1 MINKK
6 NILVCPLNWGL
17 GHATRVMPIINLL
30 IKQKHNVVIAANG
43 YPLELLKKEFPSLK
57 FIRFPSFNIKY
68 SKNNSLIFKILLSLP
83 GILFSIIKEHQQ
95 LKKIIKNEKIDI
107 VISDNRY
114 GLWNKNVCSVF
125 ITHQIMV
132 KTPQY
137 LKLFEYPAYLISK
150 FFILKYNKCWVPD
163 YEDEN
168 NLSGDLS
175 HKYKLPLNT
184 SFIGHLSRFDN
195 MQKQKNQTEKNIDL
209 LVILSGPEPQR
220 TIFENIIIK
229 QTVNTNYK
237 VEIIEGKPQEI
248 NNSKNN
254 KNIKIITHLET
265 EELLKKI
272 WSSKIILSRAG
283 YSTIMD
289 FVSLNKKAIL
299 VPTPGQTEQQYLSKY
314 LNDKKLFYFVKQDN
328 LNIEN
333 AIADFQNFTSKKI
346 SIKNNLLEK
355 EVIKLLNTPCTPI

>member
-1 MINKK
+1 MANKK

-17 GHATRVMPIINLL
+17 GHATRVMPIIYLL

-43 YPLELLKKEFPSLK
+43 YPLELLKKEFPNLK
-57 FIRFPSFNIKY
+57 FICFHSFNIKY

-83 GILFSIIKEHQQ
+83 RILFGIRKEHQQ
-95 LKKIIKNEKIDI
+95 LKKIIKNEKIDV

-114 GLWNKNVCSVF
+114 GLWNKNVYSVF

-132 KTPQY
+132 KTPKY

-150 FFILKYNKCWVPD
+150 FFILKYDKCWVPD
-163 YEDEN
+163 YADEN

-175 HKYKLPLNT
+175 HKYKLPENV

-195 MQKQKNQTEKNIDL
+195 MPKQENHIEKNIDL

-220 TIFENIIIK
+220 TILENIIIK
-229 QTVNTNYK
+229 QTINTNYK
-237 VEIIEGKPQEI
+237 VLIIEGKPQKTNNTKHLQNI
-248 NNSKNN
+248 N
-254 KNIKIITHLET
+254 ITTHLQT

-272 WSSKIILSRAG
+272 RSSNVVMSRAG

-289 FVSLNKKAIL
+289 FVSLNKNAIL

-314 LNDKKLFYFVKQDN
+314 LNHKKLFYFVKQEN

-333 AIADFQNFTSKKI
+333 TMIDFQNFHSQKL
-346 SIKNNLLEK
+346 SLNNNLLEK
-355 EVIKLLNTPCTPI
+355 EIEKLFNVRST

>member
-1 MINKK
+1 MANKK

-17 GHATRVMPIINLL
+17 GHATRVMPIIYLL

-43 YPLELLKKEFPSLK
+43 YPLELLKKEFPNLK
-57 FIRFPSFNIKY
+57 FICFHSFNIKY

-83 GILFSIIKEHQQ
+83 RILFGIRKEHQQ
-95 LKKIIKNEKIDI
+95 LKKIIKNEKIDV

-114 GLWNKNVCSVF
+114 GLWNKNVYSVF
-125 ITHQIMV
+125 ITRQIMV
-132 KTPQY
+132 KTPKY

-150 FFILKYNKCWVPD
+150 FFILKYDKCWVPD
-163 YEDEN
+163 YADEN

-175 HKYKLPLNT
+175 HKYKLPHNV

-195 MQKQKNQTEKNIDL
+195 MPKQENHIEKNIDL

-220 TIFENIIIK
+220 TILENIIIK
-229 QTVNTNYK
+229 QTANTNYK
-237 VEIIEGKPQEI
+237 VEIIEGRPQKT
-248 NNSKNN
+248 NNSKTN

-265 EELLKKI
+265 EEMVKKI
-272 WSSKIILSRAG
+272 RSSKIILSRAG

-289 FVSLNKKAIL
+289 FVSLNKTAVL

-314 LNDKKLFYFVKQDN
+314 LNQKNLFYFVKQKN
-328 LNIEN
+328 LDIKT
-333 AIADFQNFTSKKI
+333 IITKVQKFPFKKLYV
-346 SIKNNLLEK
+346 NNSLLAQ
-355 EVIKLLNTPCTPI
+355 EVTQGINNK